1 LYHLPK
7 LNAWDVFYFLKS
19 LKQKVMTWFVV
30 FLLVISVLILTVF
43 KAAGLNKKRKQAEK
57 DRVWNEQ
64 LENLLQ
70 SLTK

>member
-1 LYHLPK
+1 
-7 LNAWDVFYFLKS
+7 
-19 LKQKVMTWFVV
+19 MTWFVV